1 MTGQPAGDVA
11 DNGTAVASTQPVSEL
26 RMPFKQKMATSL
38 KSFLQG
44 ARKLAVGDDTAPGDA
59 HKATIGQLFP
69 KVNPEVDG
77 EDCDQDCNGCVTHLP
92 KSFKIDEEDQLYG
105 WVKGW
110 STHLIVATGKTD
122 WVRDVADEKGS
133 VMQAV
138 EAAPKPNNGVSLAA
152 CMLTDT
158 SRSRS

>member
-1 MTGQPAGDVA
+1 MTGQPAAAIAG
-11 DNGTAVASTQPVSEL
+11 NGTTVASPQPVSEL
-26 RMPFKQKMATSL
+26 RMPLKQKMASSL

-44 ARKLAVGDDTAPGDA
+44 ARKLAAGEVTAPGDA
-59 HKATIGQLFP
+59 RKATIGQLFP
-69 KVNPEVDG
+69 KVDPKVDG
-77 EDCDQDCNGCVTHLP
+77 EDCDQECNGCLTHLP
-92 KSFKIDEEDQLYG
+92 KNFKIDEEDQLYG

-138 EAAPKPNNGVSLAA
+138 EAARKPDNGVSLAV
-152 CMLTDT
+152 CMLSAV
-158 SRSRS
+158 SRLRY